1 MPVSQIL
8 LDQLTDPFRI
18 VLLFGLVYT
27 MYRTRAQTGTV
38 IPLAAG
44 IVFVAAIIPMTQ
56 GDGAGSQ
63 AFLTAFGVGLL
74 ANAVI
79 VAIVFGVWQAV
90 RRLRR

>member
-1 MPVSQIL
+1 MPMSQIL

-27 MYRTRAQTGTV
+27 MYRTRPQTGTA

-44 IVFVAAIIPMTQ
+44 IVFVAAIIPMTLGQ
-56 GDGAGSQ
+56 GAGSDR
-63 AFLTAFGVGLL
+63 FLTEFGVGLL

-79 VAIVFGVWQAV
+79 VAIVFGLWQIV
-90 RRLRR
+90 RHLRR